1 MKSDD
6 ESVKVNSTEEVTKRG
21 MLLTDA
27 LYEILAD
34 KGILTGSIVIERIK
48 KLKSEIKVTG
58 NRPN

>member
-6 ESVKVNSTEEVTKRG
+6 ESVNVNSTEEVTKRG

-34 KGILTGSIVIERIK
+34 KEIVSGERVIECIK
-48 KLKSEIKVTG
+48 RLKSEIKA
-58 NRPN
+58 NISRPN